1 MAQKLRKG
9 NRQDRAKEP
18 HDTFFRQFMAQPA
31 MVADFVQNYLPAEVV
46 ALLDLTKLQPEKDT
60 FVDAQLRKH
69 FSDLLYSVPL
79 KSGGKAYLYFLF
91 EHKSRPDK
99 QARLQLLRYMI
110 RIWEQEWRKHRQ
122 LSPIVPIL
130 FYHGQEKWSY
140 STEFAD
146 LVESP
151 EALKPYTPHFRHLL
165 TDLSAYSDE
174 EVRGEVWL
182 RVGLLALKHI
192 FDQNLG
198 QQLPHILGLVRE
210 LVQQE
215 SGLEMLRTL
224 LLYIAQANQVVT
236 EAEFER
242 GVAAAALPEGE
253 NLMATLA
260 EKWKEEGRAE
270 GLERGLERGLEKGLE
285 RGLEKG
291 LERGLEKWL
300 EAQRQMLLRLLEW
313 RFQLDEAQK
322 AAYHQ
327 QVAQL
332 NDLPLL
338 TQLIDHLLAVQ
349 TLAEFDVK
357 LLASLSTTN
366 DS

>member
-1 MAQKLRKG
+1 MAQRRNRG
-9 NRQDRAKEP
+9 NLQDGAKEP
-18 HDTFFRQFMAQPA
+18 HDTFFRQLLAQPA

-46 ALLDLTKLQPEKDT
+46 DLLDLTKLQPEKDT
-60 FVDAQLRKH
+60 FVDPRLRKH

-79 KSGGKAYLYFLF
+79 KSGGKAYLYLLF

-99 QARLQLLRYMI
+99 QARLQLLRYMT
-110 RIWEQEWRKHRQ
+110 RIWEQEWRKHRRI
-122 LSPIVPIL
+122 SPIVPLL
-130 FYHGQEKWSY
+130 FYHGQETWDY

-151 EALKPYTPHFRHLL
+151 EALKQYTPHFRHLL
-165 TDLSAYSDE
+165 TDLSTWSDE

-182 RVGLLALKHI
+182 RVGLLVLKHI

-198 QQLPHILGLVRE
+198 QQLPQILGLMRN
-210 LVQQE
+210 LAQQE
-215 SGLEMLRTL
+215 SGLEMVRTL
-224 LLYIAQANQVVT
+224 LLYIAQANQAVS

-253 NLMATLA
+253 SLMATLA
-260 EKWKEEGRAE
+260 ERWKEEGRAE
-270 GLERGLERGLEKGLE
+270 GLERGMEKGLEKGLE
-285 RGLEKG
+285 EGMEKGLEKG
-291 LERGLEKWL
+291 LA
-300 EAQRQMLLRLLEW
+300 AQRQTLLRLLEW
-313 RFQLDEAQK
+313 RFPLAEAQK

-327 QVAQL
+327 QVARL

-338 TQLIDHLLAVQ
+338 TQLIDHLLAAQ

-357 LLASLSTTN
+357 LLTSLSTAN
-366 DS
+366 ES

>member
-1 MAQKLRKG
+1 MAKKLRKG
-9 NRQDRAKEP
+9 NLQDGAKEP
-18 HDTFFRQFMAQPA
+18 HDTFFRQLLAQPA

-46 ALLDLTKLQPEKDT
+46 ALLDLTKLQPERDT
-60 FVDAQLRKH
+60 FVDPRLRKH

-79 KSGGKAYLYFLF
+79 KSGGKVYLYLLF

-110 RIWEQEWRKHRQ
+110 RIWEQEWRKRGQ
-122 LSPIVPIL
+122 ISPIVPLL
-130 FYHGQEKWSY
+130 FYHGPETWSY

-146 LVESP
+146 LVEAP
-151 EALKPYTPHFRHLL
+151 EALKQFTPHFRHLL
-165 TDLSAYSDE
+165 TDLSSYSDQQI
-174 EVRGEVWL
+174 RGEVWL

-198 QQLPHILGLVRE
+198 QQLPHILGLIGS
-210 LVQQE
+210 LAQQE
-215 SGLEMLRTL
+215 SGLEMLRTV
-224 LLYIAQANQVVT
+224 LLYIAQANQAVT

-260 EKWKEEGRAE
+260 EKWKEEGWVRGRAEGLEE
-270 GLERGLERGLEKGLE
+270 GLERGLERGLEQ
-285 RGLEKG
+285 GLEKG
-291 LERGLEKWL
+291 LE
-300 EAQRQMLLRLLEW
+300 AQRQTLLRLLEW
-313 RFQLDEAQK
+313 RFQFTEAQK
-322 AAYHQ
+322 AAYQQ
-327 QVAQL
+327 QVARL
-332 NDLPLL
+332 NDLSLL
-338 TQLIDHLLAVQ
+338 TQLIDYLLAVQ

-357 LLASLSTTN
+357 LLTSLATAN